1 MSTAVDDDT
10 LAAVRLLWAA
20 TAALP
25 ALTDRAIVAGAVR
38 SPREQPL
45 PLPYAHAACEN
56 LPGKGM
62 HYVKAI
68 RKDVR
73 KVTLTVWGTY
83 AQCRLAL
90 PLMLG
95 TFNLR
100 MGGPEGLPGLAYPS
114 GARFIKWWPVDDGSL
129 AQEQGEGAQK
139 AGEDVWLA
147 RVTAEVYSVRQEA

>member
-1 MSTAVDDDT
+1 MSSAVDDDT
-10 LAAVRLLWAA
+10 LAAARLLWAA
-20 TAALP
+20 TPELP
-25 ALTDRAIVAGAVR
+25 ALTDRAIAAGALR

-45 PLPYAHAACEN
+45 PLPYAHAACEAI
-56 LPGKGM
+56 PGKAT
-62 HYVKAI
+62 HYVKGQ

-83 AQCRLAL
+83 AQCSAAL

-95 TFNLR
+95 VFNLR
-100 MGGPEGLPGLAYPS
+100 MGGPEGLPGLTYPS
-114 GARFIKWWPVDDGSL
+114 GARFLKWWPTDDGSL

-139 AGEDVWLA
+139 AGQDVWYA